1 MYIVE
6 VTSNISIAY
15 LSPPIWGVGESR
27 KGKCDEK
34 CKGMPDG
41 Y

>member
-15 LSPPIWGVGESR
+15 LPPPYMGGGSR
-27 KGKCDEK
+27 KGKYDEK

>member
-15 LSPPIWGVGESR
+15 LPPPYMGESR
-27 KGKCDEK
+27 KGKYDEK